1 LGLTRPLG
9 RILEDLG
16 DWSTFYKPLQP
27 IFPSIDD
34 AIRSATIRRTFFI
47 TEKGYIGI
55 GPPETRKGDDL
66 FLQPD
71 GQTPFILR
79 EAGSRN
85 IFRMGGYPRLGYIN
99 RNCFE
104 LIGYF
109 YTHGLMDGEDMYMWR
124 NISGRME
131 RVPKSIIL
139 PNLLNRWQALFQR
152 WERCSIDTS
161 S

>member
-1 LGLTRPLG
+1 
-9 RILEDLG
+9 
-16 DWSTFYKPLQP
+16 
-27 IFPSIDD
+27 
-34 AIRSATIRRTFFI
+34 
-47 TEKGYIGI
+47 
-55 GPPETRKGDDL
+55 
-66 FLQPD
+66 
-71 GQTPFILR
+71 
-79 EAGSRN
+79 
-85 IFRMGGYPRLGYIN
+85 MGGYPRLGYIN